1 MPEWPNVR
9 LRRTEKISH
18 NWFVSWLWGNQ
29 TCWCSQEGVA
39 CQNWKNANS
48 LAETKHYEW
57 LQSLNRR
64 HIRYFRLVFP
74 HSSKCC
80 KLVSILKF
88 CIFLYN
94 QAQPPPNVPKNRVWM
109 ILQDFEWFAK
119 GFDKKYDCYT
129 LTGLQSAYRAN
140 RLHIC
145 KLIFYFMFSHNL
157 ELNVTF
163 VYKYFSQLQTGLILK
178 RSAGKKLSETGWY
191 KVHSHNFFKQKF

>member
-18 NWFVSWLWGNQ
+18 NWFISWLWVNQ

-39 CQNWKNANS
+39 CQNRKNANS

-74 HSSKCC
+74 HSSKCHN
-80 KLVSILKF
+80 LVSILKF

-109 ILQDFEWFAK
+109 ILQDFERFPK
-119 GFDKKYDCYT
+119 GFDKKYDRYSPSKCLSCKY
-129 LTGLQSAYRAN
+129 LAHLQIDVLFHVFTQSGTQRN
-140 RLHIC
+140 IC
-145 KLIFYFMFSHNL
+145 L
-157 ELNVTF
+157 
-163 VYKYFSQLQTGLILK
+163 
-178 RSAGKKLSETGWY
+178 
-191 KVHSHNFFKQKF
+191 